1 MGLTFRQDNSL
12 NELFDKFAT
21 VPKDPVDKKKD
32 TKETDKKQSDAKN
45 DQQA

>member
-32 TKETDKKQSDAKN
+32 TKETKKKQSDEKSDKKA
-45 DQQA
+45 

>member
-21 VPKDPVDKKKD
+21 APKDPINKKKETEDDHKKKSDVKNDKK
-32 TKETDKKQSDAKN
+32 A
-45 DQQA
+45 